1 MKNIVDPDSFLRLA
15 HTKTTRCHNLHA
27 SSIRVIMHSKP
38 AIVDTFSNICY
49 LCKDLFWMLTF
60 LQEIHPQLWFSLWW
74 NKLNLITKELVNWKS
89 LNSEM
94 PHYNILYTRVH
105 SKTYRTHIT
114 AGNVYIATIK
124 PSFQQPMFS
133 VQMRLCTE
141 DLYFPGERHAS
152 EVQRSTLLNTRN
164 V

>member
-1 MKNIVDPDSFLRLA
+1 MSQITLLSYLHRSTLHCTRCSMKDPAKSWNVMKNIVGPDSFLSLA
-15 HTKTTRCHNLHA
+15 HTKTTTCHNLHA

-94 PHYNILYTRVH
+94 PHY
-105 SKTYRTHIT
+105 K
-114 AGNVYIATIK
+114 
-124 PSFQQPMFS
+124 
-133 VQMRLCTE
+133 
-141 DLYFPGERHAS
+141 YFIYSSP
-152 EVQRSTLLNTRN
+152 
-164 V
+164 